1 MQIFSEQ
8 RMRLGRASGRK
19 KKINSKPKKTVTL
32 DAIEYRLEKPV

>member
-1 MQIFSEQ
+1 LE
-8 RMRLGRASGRK
+8 RK